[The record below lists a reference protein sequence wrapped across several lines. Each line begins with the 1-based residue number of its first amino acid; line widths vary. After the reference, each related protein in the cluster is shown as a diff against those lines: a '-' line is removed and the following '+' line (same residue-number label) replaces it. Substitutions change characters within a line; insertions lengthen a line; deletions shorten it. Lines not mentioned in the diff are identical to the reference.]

1 MKKSINIGIILFLLL
16 QACSSSENTE
26 NQATVEPISEDT
38 PINEPAEPNNPP
50 PPEGNNP
57 PPPPEGNNPPPP
69 EGNNPPPPPE
79 GGNDIDRAIQIIND
93 ADDEVL
99 DCISRAFP
107 TDIYQ
112 KIVNDLNPDNF
123 EAGVIIGCFEDPTS
137 SPGTAQPPPPS
148 EGGYGGDS
156 TTPTTVPSDSGSGG
170 ASQPSGPEGNQ
181 GNSWYDLNVYE
192 YSPSY
197 SVATSNGNTGFG
209 LNESGDILLSGYGF
223 NNSGGSTKLNHPV
236 SISANA
242 GKMAVTDRFNNRVLI
257 WNSIPTSNTAP
268 DLVLGQQTSQRI
280 TLEQV

>member
-1 MKKSINIGIILFLLL
+1 ML

-26 NQATVEPISEDT
+26 NQAAVEPISEDT

-57 PPPPEGNNPPPP
+57 PPPPEPNNPPPP

-123 EAGVIIGCFEDPTS
+123 EAGVIIGCFEDPTT

-148 EGGYGGDS
+148 EGGTEVITQHQLQYLQILDRAVLVNQAVPKETKVTPGMTLMF
-156 TTPTTVPSDSGSGG
+156 TTTH
-170 ASQPSGPEGNQ
+170 Q
-181 GNSWYDLNVYE
+181 
-192 YSPSY
+192 
-197 SVATSNGNTGFG
+197 ATRLQHLMGTQ
-209 LNESGDILLSGYGF
+209 
-223 NNSGGSTKLNHPV
+223 
-236 SISANA
+236 
-242 GKMAVTDRFNNRVLI
+242 VL
-257 WNSIPTSNTAP
+257 A
-268 DLVLGQQTSQRI
+268 
-280 TLEQV
+280 

>member
-1 MKKSINIGIILFLLL
+1 MKKSINIGVIVFLLL
-16 QACSSSENTE
+16 HACSSSENTE
-26 NQATVEPISEDT
+26 NQTIVEPISEDT

-57 PPPPEGNNPPPP
+57 PPPPEGNNPPSP

-99 DCISRAFP
+99 DCISRALP

-123 EAGVIIGCFEDPTS
+123 EAGVIIGCFKDPTS
-137 SPGTAQPPPPS
+137 SPGIAQPPPSS

-156 TTPTTVPSDSGSGG
+156 TTPTTVPSDTGSGG
-170 ASQPSGPEGNQ
+170 TSQPGSPEGNR
-181 GNSWYDLNVYE
+181 GDSWYDLNVYE

-197 SVATSNGNTGFG
+197 SVAT
-209 LNESGDILLSGYGF
+209 LS
-223 NNSGGSTKLNHPV
+223 
-236 SISANA
+236 
-242 GKMAVTDRFNNRVLI
+242 LI
-257 WNSIPTSNTAP
+257 HI
-268 DLVLGQQTSQRI
+268 
-280 TLEQV
+280 

>member
-1 MKKSINIGIILFLLL
+1 MKKSINIGVILFLLL
-16 QACSSSENTE
+16 QACSSAENTE

-38 PINEPAEPNNPP
+38 PINQPSEPNNPP

-123 EAGVIIGCFEDPTS
+123 ESGVI
-137 SPGTAQPPPPS
+137 
-148 EGGYGGDS
+148 
-156 TTPTTVPSDSGSGG
+156 
-170 ASQPSGPEGNQ
+170 
-181 GNSWYDLNVYE
+181 
-192 YSPSY
+192 
-197 SVATSNGNTGFG
+197 
-209 LNESGDILLSGYGF
+209 LS
-223 NNSGGSTKLNHPV
+223 
-236 SISANA
+236 
-242 GKMAVTDRFNNRVLI
+242 LI
-257 WNSIPTSNTAP
+257 HI
-268 DLVLGQQTSQRI
+268 
-280 TLEQV
+280 